1 MSFSKP
7 ANIFTVSDFK
17 RNRSIL
23 WIKKKKKKKKNV
35 VGLYYNSQI
44 AGDTRLVLE
53 KVIIGIQKAIKMI
66 GKPMNALSNPKI
78 SEAR

>member
-1 MSFSKP
+1 M
-7 ANIFTVSDFK
+7 
-17 RNRSIL
+17 
-23 WIKKKKKKKKNV
+23 KKNKKIQKKKYKKKKKKNV

-44 AGDTRLVLE
+44 AGKTRLVLE